1 MRNTAVIDCS
11 IDAVISGLQEN
22 IRHLTAEGEEKQM
35 ALEDAKAEVKELREF
50 METVS
55 INSLIDMD
63 CNSSVA
69 CLFSRPSTVNNHV
82 VSLFPVGVL
91 NKLRVG
97 RRGVVMVAMSGF

>member
-22 IRHLTAEGEEKQM
+22 IKHLSAESEEKQM

-55 INSLIDMD
+55 VNSLIDMRR
-63 CNSSVA
+63 NSSVT
-69 CLFSRPSTVNNHV
+69 CVLSKSCCNVNNHV
-82 VSLFPVGVL
+82 LSLFFQLEFSV
-91 NKLRVG
+91 NKLTWRQ
-97 RRGVVMVAMSGF
+97 AWCC

>member
-11 IDAVISGLQEN
+11 IDAVIGLQEN
-22 IRHLTAEGEEKQM
+22 IKHLTAEGEEKQM

-63 CNSSVA
+63 CNSQ
-69 CLFSRPSTVNNHV
+69 SRVY
-82 VSLFPVGVL
+82 FPGHT
-91 NKLRVG
+91 
-97 RRGVVMVAMSGF
+97 AM